1 MAKQNKPAIRF
12 KEFTDAWEQRKLGEV
27 VKEVTRNDPTSEAPI
42 MMITANNGF
51 IEQSERYAFDN
62 AGESLKKYILL
73 QKGELAYNH
82 GASKLRPFGSC
93 FALTTAESARIPFVY
108 HCFSAEN
115 QNAEFLSIELNGS
128 EVESQ
133 LRKIV
138 SSGARMDGLLN
149 ISFDEY
155 STVTVLLPD
164 IKEQE
169 HIADFFRNLD
179 HLITLHQR
187 KYDKLQVLKKAM
199 LEKMFPK
206 NGSSV
211 PEIRFK
217 GFTDAWEQRKLSEIA
232 GKVTEKNTGL
242 QYVETLT
249 NSAEFG
255 IISQRDFFDHDISK
269 LGSLDGY
276 YIVRNEDFVY
286 NPRIS
291 TSAPVGPINR
301 NKLGRTGVMSPL
313 YTVFRPHDIDTTY
326 LEHFFKCGY
335 WYSFMNFNG
344 DSGARSDR
352 FSIKD
357 DVFFQMPI
365 PVPHIEEQRKIG
377 LFLTQLDHLIT
388 LHQRKPYSHIQR
400 RCNMLNEAQSTDKF
414 CEYYAKWITV
424 YKKGAI
430 RQVTMDK
437 YLMTQKWLEKLI
449 PDLNICDLNR
459 IAYQQLLNDYA
470 EYHER
475 QTTMDFH
482 HQLKGAVLDAVD
494 EGLIDRDPTRKAIIK
509 GKAPSAKKIK
519 YLNQFELHT
528 LLASLE
534 LKDEVNW
541 DYFILLVAKT
551 GMRFSEALALTPKDF
566 DFYHQTLSISKTWD
580 YKGAGGFQ
588 PTKNKSSVR
597 KIQIDWQSV
606 IRFSELVK
614 GLPEDQPIFVD
625 GKVYNSTVNDV
636 LSRHCE
642 RCNIPVISIH
652 GLRHTHASLLLFTG
666 VSIASVARRLG
677 HSSMTTTQK
686 TYLHIIQELENKDI
700 DLVMRSLSG
709 LN

>member
-12 KEFTDAWEQRKLGEV
+12 KEFTDAWEQRKFS
-27 VKEVTRNDPTSEAPI
+27 D
-42 MMITANNGF
+42 ITF
-51 IEQSERYAFDN
+51 P
-62 AGESLKKYILL
+62 AGEKNKENLPLESYSITNESGFVPQDEKFENGGTMREADKRMYYIVSPNSF
-73 QKGELAYNH
+73 AYN
-82 GASKLRPFGSC
+82 P
-93 FALTTAESARIPFVY
+93 ARINVG
-108 HCFSAEN
+108 
-115 QNAEFLSIELNGS
+115 SIGYQDTGKS
-128 EVESQ
+128 V
-133 LRKIV
+133 IV
-138 SSGARMDGLLN
+138 SSLYEVFKTSDDVDDRLLWHWFKSPDFQKL
-149 ISFDEY
+149 IMQLQEGGVRLYFYYDKLCMGQVPLPSLEEQRKIGKLFD
-155 STVTVLLPD
+155 T
-164 IKEQE
+164 
-169 HIADFFRNLD
+169 LD

-232 GKVTEKNTGL
+232 GKVAEKNTGL

-400 RCNMLNEAQSTDKF
+400 RCNMLNEAQRTDKF

-449 PDLNICDLNR
+449 PDLKICDLNR

-509 GKAPSAKKIK
+509 GKAPSTKKIK

-614 GLPEDQPIFVD
+614 GLPDDQPIFVD

>member
-27 VKEVTRNDPTSEAPI
+27 VERITRKNENLESTLPLTISAQYGLINQNEFFDKRIASKDVSGYFLVR
-42 MMITANNGF
+42 NGEF
-51 IEQSERYAFDN
+51 
-62 AGESLKKYILL
+62 
-73 QKGELAYNH
+73 AYNKSTSSDAPW
-82 GASKLRPFGSC
+82 GAIKRLDRYESGVLSTLYIVFKILDESKTSSDYIVTYYNTDLWHKGIQ
-93 FALTTAESARIPFVY
+93 AIAAE
-108 HCFSAEN
+108 
-115 QNAEFLSIELNGS
+115 
-128 EVESQ
+128 
-133 LRKIV
+133 
-138 SSGARMDGLLN
+138 GARNHGLLN
-149 ISFDEY
+149 
-155 STVTVLLPD
+155 VAP
-164 IKEQE
+164 
-169 HIADFFRNLD
+169 ADFFETNLTMPKDYAEQQQIGSFFQQLD

-388 LHQRKPYSHIQR
+388 LHQRKPYIYGMS
-400 RCNMLNEAQSTDKF
+400 N
-414 CEYYAKWITV
+414 
-424 YKKGAI
+424 
-430 RQVTMDK
+430 
-437 YLMTQKWLEKLI
+437 
-449 PDLNICDLNR
+449 
-459 IAYQQLLNDYA
+459 
-470 EYHER
+470 
-475 QTTMDFH
+475 
-482 HQLKGAVLDAVD
+482 
-494 EGLIDRDPTRKAIIK
+494 
-509 GKAPSAKKIK
+509 
-519 YLNQFELHT
+519 
-528 LLASLE
+528 
-534 LKDEVNW
+534 
-541 DYFILLVAKT
+541 FI
-551 GMRFSEALALTPKDF
+551 
-566 DFYHQTLSISKTWD
+566 
-580 YKGAGGFQ
+580 
-588 PTKNKSSVR
+588 
-597 KIQIDWQSV
+597 
-606 IRFSELVK
+606 
-614 GLPEDQPIFVD
+614 
-625 GKVYNSTVNDV
+625 
-636 LSRHCE
+636 
-642 RCNIPVISIH
+642 
-652 GLRHTHASLLLFTG
+652 
-666 VSIASVARRLG
+666 
-677 HSSMTTTQK
+677 
-686 TYLHIIQELENKDI
+686 
-700 DLVMRSLSG
+700 
-709 LN
+709 